1 MKHEN
6 VVWRKINGLM
16 KKNGVLELMEYGFN
30 FQESDNTKIIEYF
43 FRFIQAYK
51 ERLPSETVA
60 SRSGWKNNYSQFVIG
75 NKVVSAEGVF
85 DILQID
91 NSAAEMYSQIGNV
104 EEWAKGVNDALLL
117 QPIRFKAY
125 AAGSCLLLRR
135 IDISN
140 YLFDQC
146 CGTGRFKSF
155 SNKLIASFFG
165 HPRKLQLD
173 TRSTKVGLA
182 KLVEACNDLPM
193 FLDETSQNIEFVM
206 DLIYWFANGNTRVK
220 SNSLQGLDIAENFCA
235 ALFATGE
242 DPLVTENSKG
252 GHYVRRVPET
262 HGVPSEANGEP
273 KIIDTDIINKAKTAM
288 KNNYGHVSI
297 LFIREI
303 IINSSEIEE
312 KYKECYSKLPE
323 IANITSGRLKELY
336 ACILTSGYILEKV
349 FVKIGINVADPLS
362 IVSNYFEE
370 NVLNGVAEPDHV
382 KMLRIAYDLYIA
394 NKAHF
399 EDEEGSQDIYDNEK
413 KELMEKYGW
422 VKSVNGEVTINFR
435 PEALKRHITH
445 T

>member
-30 FQESDNTKIIEYF
+30 FQESDSIKIIEYF

-51 ERLPSETVA
+51 EILPSETVA
-60 SRSGWKNNYSQFVIG
+60 SRSGWKNDYSQFVIG

-91 NSAAEMYSQIGNV
+91 NSAAEMYSQTGNV
-104 EEWAKGVNDALLL
+104 MEWAKDANDVLSLP
-117 QPIRFKAY
+117 PIRFKAY
-125 AAGSCLLLRR
+125 AAFSCLLLRKL
-135 IDISN
+135 DISN
-140 YLFDQC
+140 YLFDQS
-146 CGTGRFKSF
+146 CGTGRLKSF

-242 DPLVTENSKG
+242 DPLVTENL
-252 GHYVRRVPET
+252 
-262 HGVPSEANGEP
+262 
-273 KIIDTDIINKAKTAM
+273 KA
-288 KNNYGHVSI
+288 
-297 LFIREI
+297 
-303 IINSSEIEE
+303 
-312 KYKECYSKLPE
+312 
-323 IANITSGRLKELY
+323 
-336 ACILTSGYILEKV
+336 
-349 FVKIGINVADPLS
+349 
-362 IVSNYFEE
+362 
-370 NVLNGVAEPDHV
+370 
-382 KMLRIAYDLYIA
+382 
-394 NKAHF
+394 
-399 EDEEGSQDIYDNEK
+399 
-413 KELMEKYGW
+413 
-422 VKSVNGEVTINFR
+422 VTM
-435 PEALKRHITH
+435 
-445 T
+445 